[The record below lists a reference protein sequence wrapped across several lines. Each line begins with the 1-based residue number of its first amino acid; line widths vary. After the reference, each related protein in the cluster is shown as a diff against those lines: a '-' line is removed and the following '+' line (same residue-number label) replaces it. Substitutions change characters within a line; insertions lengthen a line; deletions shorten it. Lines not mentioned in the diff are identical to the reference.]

1 MTRFHLTLRLL
12 HWLMAALILVMLF
25 IGVGMVSTAGPA
37 YPWLLALHRFV
48 GITLL
53 ALVVIRLILRWR
65 LGAPTLPHD
74 LPAWQK
80 GAARAMHVV
89 FYVVILAMPMTGW
102 AMLSAS
108 STPVVLINGILLPPI
123 APHDLQLFAGLRK
136 LHAGLAFIFFALI
149 LGHLAVGLAHGL
161 IRKDGVLASM
171 GFGR

>member
-12 HWLMAALILVMLF
+12 HWFMAALIIAMLF

-37 YPWLLALHRFV
+37 YPWLLALHRLV
-48 GITLL
+48 GIALL
-53 ALVVIRLILRWR
+53 ALVVIRLTLRWR
-65 LGAPTLPHD
+65 LGAPALPHD
-74 LPAWQK
+74 LPGWQK
-80 GAARAMHVV
+80 MAARAVHLT
-89 FYVVILAMPMTGW
+89 FYGLLLAMPMIGW

-108 STPVVLINGILLPPI
+108 GTPVVLINGVILPPI

-136 LHAGLAFIFFALI
+136 LHTCLAFIFFALI